1 MIYPRTEKDE
11 IMKGKRPPMSNDY
24 ETEKD
29 DREMS
34 DSSRKHLQPSF
45 EDLLAGRGVPPEMLR
60 DLYAISRLDT
70 SKIPSIV
77 TSIRQLDGLGSHD
90 TFEQAIKVLI
100 GDTEDKDVAKSV
112 RRAINSLTPSAIPD
126 VMESLEKWVSAKS
139 ERKEFFTDESLAQ
152 LRANLTGLIS
162 NNDYGKLIRKAERLL
177 RDVGNEFRG
186 MKFVCDLRPIFDDK
200 REKVDA
206 FVVLA
211 NLRVHYVN
219 QCGDQQ
225 SFELALTED
234 ELVQMGKDVE
244 NALKKVDVL
253 KSIRKNVIASGS
265 SSEVE

>member
-1 MIYPRTEKDE
+1 
-11 IMKGKRPPMSNDY
+11 MSDDFD
-24 ETEKD
+24 TEKD
-29 DREMS
+29 DLEMN

-45 EDLLAGRGVPPEMLR
+45 EDLIAGRGVPPEMLR

-70 SKIPSIV
+70 SKISSIV
-77 TSIRQLDGLGSHD
+77 NSLRELDGLGSHE

-100 GDTEDKDVAKSV
+100 GDTDDKDVAKSV
-112 RRAINSLTPSAIPD
+112 RRAINSLSPSAIPE
-126 VMESLEKWVSAKS
+126 VIESLEKWVSAKS
-139 ERKEFFTDESLAQ
+139 ERKEFFTDESLTQ
-152 LRANLTGLIS
+152 LRANLTELIS

-200 REKVDA
+200 REQVDA

-244 NALKKVDVL
+244 KALKKVEVL
-253 KSIRKNVIASGS
+253 KSVRKNLIASDTS
-265 SSEVE
+265 PEVE